1 MQMFLQVALAILY
14 AFTSCNA
21 EECDCYPEDI
31 LESITEISE
40 FRDAWNFFDTSQRLY
55 LLRISLTVSLM
66 GKQCIIIERSL
77 ATFPKIVS
85 KLTYIDSLKPPGQE
99 RQTKVVTLTM
109 KGRSELNSK
118 STYFSTKDLPGY
130 GESFPVVYWDSK
142 CMIFLLTSE
151 AYGRRGC
158 AFLVKESERDKPLEY
173 CKIIFRFFC
182 GENYQ
187 RVYMKYPCD
196 ELLPNKE
203 N

>member
-66 GKQCIIIERSL
+66 GKQCIIIERSS
-77 ATFPKIVS
+77 ATFPNIVS
-85 KLTYIDSLKPPGQE
+85 KLTYIDSLKRPGQE
-99 RQTKVVTLTM
+99 RRTKVVRLTM
-109 KGRSELNSK
+109 KKRSEFNPK
-118 STYFSTKDLPGY
+118 PTCFFTHDLPGY

-142 CMIFLLTSE
+142 CMIFLLTSA

-173 CKIIFRFFC
+173 CKIIFRFFLR
-182 GENYQ
+182 GKITN
-187 RVYMKYPCD
+187 VYT
-196 ELLPNKE
+196 
-203 N
+203 